1 MKKEVEALCPCCHEL
16 KSLKK
21 GFTDGYGVQMGKK
34 LIYCK
39 QCNKQKLDKYK
50 NYLTEQ
56 GAFWVLCAE
65 NGLPYIQHVYDYTLE
80 VYAKS
85 YKTVGLSLL
94 DIYVKNLKLLETIY
108 NGFWDSDTSLDELE
122 HKNKNNEEI
131 NGKTDIVKATQ
142 RWGKF
147 ENPSEAYPF
156 LEELFKD
163 YTENLGEMDTNL
175 RNRYRDLCK
184 AEYAKRKAEENG
196 DVNEISKA
204 QDNIIKLLKLLKL
217 DNFQETAI
225 DPREKFIDRLAWM
238 IENEEPAEEED
249 REKYRDIAGFEKS
262 FREIMRSLKC
272 LLTGSKDFPDIPREE
287 R

>member
-1 MKKEVEALCPCCHEL
+1 MKNNETFCPCCKEF
-16 KSLKK
+16 KSTQK

-50 NYLTEQ
+50 NFLTDQ

-65 NGLPYIQHVYDYTLE
+65 NGLPYIQNVYDYTME

-94 DIYVKNLKLLETIY
+94 DIYVKNLKQLETIY
-108 NGFWDSDTSLDELE
+108 NGFWDSDKTLPELE
-122 HKNKNNEEI
+122 YKHKEDQTI
-131 NGKTDIVKATQ
+131 NPKTDFIKLE
-142 RWGKF
+142 RIWGKF
-147 ENPSEAYPF
+147 DNPDEAYPF
-156 LEELFKD
+156 LEELYKD
-163 YTENLGEMDTNL
+163 YTKEILEMDTNL
-175 RNRYRDLCK
+175 KNRYRDLCK

-196 DVNEISKA
+196 DMNEISKA

-217 DNFQETAI
+217 DNFQENNL
-225 DPREKFIDRLAWM
+225 DPREKFIDRIAWM

-249 REKYRDIAGFEKS
+249 KEKYKDIAGFEKS
-262 FREIMRSLKC
+262 FQGIMRSLKC
-272 LLTGSKDFPDIPREE
+272 LLTGSKDFPDIPKEE

>member
-1 MKKEVEALCPCCHEL
+1 MKKEVESLCPCCHEL

-34 LIYCK
+34 LVYCK

-65 NGLPYIQHVYDYTLE
+65 NGLPYIQNVYDYTME
-80 VYAKS
+80 MYAKS
-85 YKTVGLSLL
+85 YKTVGISLL
-94 DIYVKNLKLLETIY
+94 DIYVKSLKQLETIY
-108 NGFWDSDTSLDELE
+108 NGFWDSDTTLEELE
-122 HKNKNNEEI
+122 HKHKETQQVDPEN
-131 NGKTDIVKATQ
+131 DVVKMER

-147 ENPSEAYPF
+147 DNPKEAYPF

-163 YTENLGEMDTNL
+163 YTENIVEMDTNL

-217 DNFQETAI
+217 DNFQETAV
-225 DPREKFIDRLAWM
+225 DPREKFIDRLVWM

-249 REKYRDIAGFEKS
+249 KEKYRDIAGFEKS